1 MNFLSHHL
9 VAVAHGGGD
18 QPAEFYIGNVLPD
31 LVSTS
36 GEGRLRAPGGLGID
50 PLLDGIT
57 LHMDTDRRFHGA
69 PAFADA
75 RALAK
80 SLLLAVPFA
89 VPPRRTFFLVHAAVE
104 IALDGWLLRDGL
116 TLADD
121 FYARFAAAD
130 LPGIVAKTAALL
142 RLGGPPLA
150 LARTI
155 DRFVESRYLYHYAEP
170 DGQAEALVRL
180 CRRIGIDDFAAGS
193 ADRGRLDGFFGDL
206 MRVLAPLADPL
217 LLRDST
223 GGRVVK

>member
-1 MNFLSHHL
+1 VNFLSHHV
-9 VAVAHGGGD
+9 VALAHGGD
-18 QPAEFYIGNVLPD
+18 RPAEFYVGNVLPD

-36 GEGRLRAPGGLGID
+36 GEGRLRAPDGSGLD
-50 PLLDGIT
+50 SLLDGIA

-130 LPGIVAKTAALL
+130 LPGIVTETAALM
-142 RLGGPPLA
+142 RLDGPPLA

-170 DGQAEALVRL
+170 HGQAEALVRL
-180 CRRIGIDDFAAGS
+180 CRRIGIADFAADS
-193 ADRGRLDGFFGDL
+193 ADRDRLDGFFGDL
-206 MRVLAPLADPL
+206 MRALAPLADSL
-217 LLRDST
+217 LLRDLT
-223 GGRVVK
+223 AGRVVK